1 MNEGGTNPKEADFLR
16 PFSSRCSQFPS
27 QQSPGQRTWCEGL
40 GVQNPVFLEVRR
52 SRLDGPGAC
61 VGLGEGVQSCCGGC
75 KGVASLS
82 EVSPWSLGSP
92 WPTAAAVLCSGGRP
106 QLRMKVH
113 GDLSGTG
120 P

>member
-61 VGLGEGVQSCCGGC
+61 VGLGGGGAELLWGLQGSGQS
-75 KGVASLS
+75 
-82 EVSPWSLGSP
+82 
-92 WPTAAAVLCSGGRP
+92 
-106 QLRMKVH
+106 Q
-113 GDLSGTG
+113 
-120 P
+120 